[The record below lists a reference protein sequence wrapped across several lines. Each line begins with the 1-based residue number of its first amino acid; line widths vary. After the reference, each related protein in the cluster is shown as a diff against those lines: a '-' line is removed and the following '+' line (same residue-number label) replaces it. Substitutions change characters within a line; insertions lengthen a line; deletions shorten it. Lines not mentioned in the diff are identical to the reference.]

1 MASVAYTSISAIQY
15 NQSMLDISGFLVENY
30 RIAAG
35 QAPGDT
41 AVIPTTTASSQAP
54 TRGRGVIKS
63 VYGPVGH
70 NLGSASS
77 NVTVTLPAMGATDA
91 TIPAVDVWIVWS
103 QQ

>member
-1 MASVAYTSISAIQY
+1 MASVAYTNISAIQY

-35 QAPGDT
+35 QTAGDT
-41 AVIPTTTASSQAP
+41 AVIPTTPSSGQAP

-63 VYGPVGH
+63 VYGGAFTH
-70 NLGSASS
+70 NVGSASS
-77 NVTVTLPAMGATDA
+77 NVTITMTGDTAVTVGQF
-91 TIPAVDVWIVWS
+91 DVWVVWS